1 MDLIIVLLLII
12 IMSVVCYK
20 IQNSFFR
27 FLSFLSLFFLVYM
40 IMWLILDDLMVAAAL
55 IIGLTALLNSLI
67 FKYFFPPIFEHKI
80 IKGREIVNKSGKLEE
95 WWHLYIKNNGFSPAK
110 NLKVKIKDDQD
121 GSSWIHLT
129 LPYTTK
135 SGTKNYIIKNLS
147 PSEDYYF
154 DIGHYIEDKNE
165 FKLESNISP
174 RNQKITIKENE
185 NQDYYLEIISDN
197 SQQKR
202 IRINIKNIK
211 NDNGKII
218 IKEI

>member
-1 MDLIIVLLLII
+1 MDLIIMLLLIT
-12 IMSVVCYK
+12 MPVVYYK

-80 IKGREIVNKSGKLEE
+80 KKGPEIVNKSGKLEK

-110 NLKVKIKDDQD
+110 NLKVKIKDDRD

-135 SGTKNYIIKNLS
+135 NGTKNYIIKNFS
-147 PSEDYYF
+147 PSEDYCF
-154 DIGHYIEDKNE
+154 DIGHYIKEKNE

-202 IRINIKNIK
+202 IRINIEN
-211 NDNGKII
+211 NNGKII
-218 IKEI
+218 IKET